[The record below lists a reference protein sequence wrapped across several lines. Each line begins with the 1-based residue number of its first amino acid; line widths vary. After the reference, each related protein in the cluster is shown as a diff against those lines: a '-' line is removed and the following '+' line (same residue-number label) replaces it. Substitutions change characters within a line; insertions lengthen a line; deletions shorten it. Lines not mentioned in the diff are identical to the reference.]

1 MERGGLLYSANQQT
15 FLVYLLWVDIELG
28 CEGAAEGLEERYC
41 CGVEVNQQTCYQNP
55 ESEWVLEG
63 VGLKSRKYQE
73 RATFT
78 LSFNK

>member
-41 CGVEVNQQTCYQNP
+41 CG
-55 ESEWVLEG
+55 
-63 VGLKSRKYQE
+63 LKKTSKHVTR
-73 RATFT
+73 T
-78 LSFNK
+78 LSLNGFWRGLV